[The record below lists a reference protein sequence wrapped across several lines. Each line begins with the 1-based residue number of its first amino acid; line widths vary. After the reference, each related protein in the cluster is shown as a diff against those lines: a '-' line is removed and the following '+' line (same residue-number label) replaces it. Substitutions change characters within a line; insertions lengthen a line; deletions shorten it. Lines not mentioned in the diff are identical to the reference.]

1 MNGLLSRE
9 QAAALAEDAETL
21 ALLQERELSAD
32 MLGELRSNG
41 FPDSLALQGDGER
54 VQAYRLMTAAVA
66 DLPQT
71 FTPEWLDELAADFAA
86 IYLNGSYGAS
96 PSESVWLSDDH
107 LICQDAMFELRQ
119 IYASKGVAAPD
130 WRLRPDDH
138 LVFQLQFIACCLR
151 QARSIDDWRS
161 LANFLDEHLLRWL
174 PDFAGRVANR
184 CETALY
190 AALALLSA
198 TWVDQLREILAY
210 LLGEDRPSREEI
222 KTRLQKKTSCS
233 PEVVSLTFMPGL
245 GPTL

>member
-1 MNGLLSRE
+1 LSGLLSQE
-9 QAAALAEDAETL
+9 QAEALAEDAETL
-21 ALLQERELSAD
+21 ALLQERELSAE

-54 VQAYRLMTAAVA
+54 VQAYRLMAAAIA
-66 DLPQT
+66 DFPPS

-86 IYLNGSYGAS
+86 IYLNGSYGAA

-138 LVFQLQFIACCLR
+138 LVFQLQFIAHCLR
-151 QARSIDDWRS
+151 RARSNDDWRS
-161 LANFLDEHLLRWL
+161 LADFLDEHLLRWL
-174 PDFAGRVANR
+174 PEFAGRVANR

-190 AALALLSA
+190 AALALLCAS
-198 TWVDQLREILAY
+198 WVDQLREILA
-210 LLGEDRPSREEI
+210 LLSGVDRPGREKIEA
-222 KTRLQKKTSCS
+222 RLLKKTSHMAEFV
-233 PEVVSLTFMPGL
+233 PLTFMPGL

>member
-1 MNGLLSRE
+1 MSSLLSQE
-9 QAAALAEDAETL
+9 QAEALAEDAETL

-41 FPDSLALQGDGER
+41 FPGSLALQGDGER
-54 VQAYRLMTAAVA
+54 VQAYRLMAAAIA
-66 DLPQT
+66 DFPPS

-119 IYASKGVAAPD
+119 IYARKGVAAPD
-130 WRLRPDDH
+130 WRQRPDDH
-138 LVFQLQFIACCLR
+138 LVFQLQFIAHCLR
-151 QARSIDDWRS
+151 QAHAVDDWRT

-174 PDFAGRVANR
+174 PDFASRVVNR
-184 CETALY
+184 CETAFY
-190 AALALLSA
+190 AALALLTA
-198 TWVDQLREILAY
+198 AWVDHLREILAH
-210 LLGEDRPSREEI
+210 LLDENRPSREEI
-222 KTRLQKKTSCS
+222 EARLQKKTSRS
-233 PEVVSLTFMPGL
+233 PEAVSLTYMPGL